1 MTEERDISRRKFLK
15 SGILAAGA
23 LAVGTS
29 IFHTQVAEA
38 AQVTEPAQS
47 PSEEH
52 CAPPSFPFPYVQLD
66 PEKAKLAGY
75 AGYGKS
81 KCSYGAFE
89 AVIGQLR
96 EKVGYPYTHVPT
108 QVLGWGGTGGGGWG
122 TLCGSLIGA
131 ATAINY
137 TMEKKDADKVVS
149 ELFGWYCDFAFPE
162 FMPAAGKA
170 LEFEGPIEKSVA
182 ESPLCHASVSVW
194 CDASGLK
201 AESKAR
207 SERCARITADVAAKT
222 VELLNDFHSK
232 NFKAVH
238 HNEVVDDCMI
248 CHGKGRSLENTRG
261 MMDCQQCHDDIDP
274 NNLVDHIK
282 KSWDILE

>member
-1 MTEERDISRRKFLK
+1 MSEERDMSRRKFLK

-29 IFHTQVAEA
+29 VFHTQAAEA
-38 AQVTEPAQS
+38 AQL
-47 PSEEH
+47 PSGEH
-52 CAPPSFPFPYVQLD
+52 CEPPSFPYPYVQLD
-66 PEKAKLAGY
+66 PEKAKLDGY
-75 AGYGKS
+75 GGYGKS
-81 KCSYGAFE
+81 KCSYGVFE
-89 AVIGQLR
+89 AVIGQLS

-122 TLCGSLIGA
+122 TLCGALIGA

-137 TMEKKDADKVVS
+137 TMEKKEADKVVS

-170 LEFEGPIEKSVA
+170 LEYEGPIEKSVA
-182 ESPLCHASVSVW
+182 KSPLCHVSVSVW

-222 VELLNDFHSK
+222 VELLNQFHSN
-232 NFKAVH
+232 NFKAVYK
-238 HNEVVDDCMI
+238 NEVVDDCMM
-248 CHGKGRSLENTRG
+248 CHGKGHSLENTRG
-261 MMDCQQCHDDIDP
+261 MMDCAQCHTDVDP
-274 NNLVDHIK
+274 DNLVDHIK
-282 KSWDILE
+282 RSWNILK